1 MLGADSMS
9 GWEAVSRYVTC
20 REDCSL
26 RYIEALALNGFVK
39 GFEVIDC
46 GSNLFKKIRVKLIDG
61 SLVESKC
68 SFHEEVSVSVRVIA
82 SYIGFYRSRK
92 LLGEITVVDKGGE
105 T

>member
-1 MLGADSMS
+1 MS
-9 GWEAVSRYVTC
+9 GGEAINKYVVC

-26 RYIEALALNGFVK
+26 RYVEALALNGFVK

-46 GSNLFKKIRVKLIDG
+46 GSNLFKKIRAKLVDG

-68 SFHEEVSVSVRVIA
+68 SFHEEVSVSVRVMA
-82 SYIGFYRSRK
+82 SYIGFYRSRR
-92 LLGEITVVDKGGE
+92 LLSEIAVVDKGGE

>member
-1 MLGADSMS
+1 MS
-9 GWEAVSRYVTC
+9 GREAINKYVTC
-20 REDCSL
+20 REDCNL

-46 GSNLFKKIRVKLIDG
+46 GNSLFKKVRVKLVDG

-68 SFHEEVSVSVRVIA
+68 SFHEEVGISVRIIA

-92 LLGEITVVDKGGE
+92 MLGEITVVDKGGE
-105 T
+105 VV